1 MHQAADS
8 GTGERWD
15 VLVVDD
21 EPVVCSAAR
30 RVLEAAGLRVATV
43 GGGAEALAHP
53 AAESCRVVVCDLV
66 LGDGS
71 GIDVIRALRRRRP
84 DLPQVL
90 ITGYA
95 TPKQESLALEAG
107 AAFFLAKPFEESELV
122 RVVRSALESAH
133 ADAKENRS

>member
-1 MHQAADS
+1 MRQATDS
-8 GTGERWD
+8 GPEESWD

-43 GGGAEALAHP
+43 DGGAAALAHP
-53 AAESCRVVVCDLV
+53 AAASCRVVVCDLV
-66 LGDGS
+66 LGDRS
-71 GIDVIRALRRRRP
+71 GIDVIRELRRRRP

-95 TPKQESLALEAG
+95 TPSQESLALEAG

-122 RVVRSALESAH
+122 QVVCSALESAR
-133 ADAKENRS
+133 ADVKENRS